1 MISVGVDIGKKVH
14 CAAAINESGEV
25 LLAPWRFDQE
35 PTQFERLDKK
45 LHALGEPGELRI
57 GLEATGH
64 YWIVLHEFLRD
75 RGWQVEVFN
84 PLLSAGRA
92 RTNLRGRKTDPD
104 DALTHAKVV
113 RDGAYTPMATASPV
127 IEQMKTLIRQRG
139 FVVAQMA
146 NAKKRLSGLVDV
158 LFPTFA
164 DHFSDPY
171 GVTALAVLEAFPG
184 AWSLADANL
193 KSLGHLIRKA
203 SGSRLGRDKA
213 KTLREAAR
221 TSLARTI
228 SDPGKQYSARM
239 LIAQIRFSQQQIAD
253 LQSRI
258 SGLYASLDPVIDT
271 IPGIGP
277 VTGPSIVSE
286 LGDIQRFAYQGN
298 AANKMLA
305 FAGADPRIRTS
316 GNWRGKVKMTKR
328 GSRSLRTA
336 LYQAAQSAVNSNPE
350 FRAIYDKHRFERCK
364 HHKVALSHVM
374 RKLITVI
381 YAVTRDNAPFDPEK
395 MRPNGG

>member
-1 MISVGVDIGKKVH
+1 M
-14 CAAAINESGEV
+14 

-127 IEQMKTLIRQRG
+127 IGQMKTLIRQRG

-184 AWSLADANL
+184 ALSLADANL

-228 SDPGKQYSARM
+228 SDPGKQYSAQM
-239 LIAQIRFSQQQIAD
+239 LIGQIRFSQQQIAD
-253 LQSRI
+253 LESRI
-258 SGLYASLDPVIDT
+258 SSLYASLDPVIDT

-277 VTGPSIVSE
+277 VTGPSILSE
-286 LGDIQRFAYQGN
+286 IGDIHRFANQGN
-298 AANKMLA
+298 AANKLLA

-350 FRAIYDKHRFERCK
+350 FRAIYDKHRYERCK

-381 YAVTRDNAPFDPEK
+381 YAVMRDNTPFDSEK

>member
-1 MISVGVDIGKKVH
+1 MISVGVDIGKHVH

-25 LLAPWRFDQE
+25 LLKPWLFDQE
-35 PTQFERLDKK
+35 PDQFDCFDKK
-45 LHALGEPGELRI
+45 LHALGPPTELRI

-64 YWIVLHEFLRD
+64 YWIVLHEFLSE

-127 IEQMKTLIRQRG
+127 IGQMKALIRQRG
-139 FVVAQMA
+139 FVVTQMA
-146 NAKKRLSGLVDV
+146 NAKKRLGGLVDV

-164 DHFSDPY
+164 GHFSDPY
-171 GVTALAVLEAFPG
+171 GRTALAVLEAFPG
-184 AWSLADANL
+184 ASSLADANL
-193 KSLGHLIRKA
+193 KTLHHLISEA
-203 SGSRLGRDKA
+203 SRGRLGRDLA
-213 KTLREAAR
+213 KTLRQDAR
-221 TSLARTI
+221 GSLARTI
-228 SDPGKQYSARM
+228 SDPGKQYSAQM

-253 LQSRI
+253 LESRI
-258 SGLYASLDPVIDT
+258 SSLYASLDPVINT

-277 VTGPSIVSE
+277 VTGPSILAE
-286 LGDIQRFAYQGN
+286 IGDVHRFAKKGN
-298 AANKMLA
+298 AANKLLA

-350 FRAIYDKHRFERCK
+350 FRAIYDKHRYERCK

-381 YAVTRDNAPFDPEK
+381 YAVMRDNEPFDSEK
-395 MRPNGG
+395 IHPTGG

>member
-1 MISVGVDIGKKVH
+1 MISVGVDIGKHVH
-14 CAAAINESGEV
+14 CAAAISESGKV
-25 LLAPWRFDQE
+25 LLKPWLFDQE
-35 PTQFERLDKK
+35 PDQFDCFDKK
-45 LHALGEPGELRI
+45 LHALGRPAELRI

-64 YWIVLHEFLRD
+64 YWIVLHEFLRE
-75 RGWQVEVFN
+75 RGWQVDVFN

-113 RDGAYTPMATASPV
+113 RDGAYTPMAIASPV
-127 IEQMKTLIRQRG
+127 IGQMKALIRQRG
-139 FVVAQMA
+139 FVVTQMA
-146 NAKKRLSGLVDV
+146 NAKKRLGGLVDV

-171 GVTALAVLEAFPG
+171 GCAALAVLEEFPS
-184 AWSLADANL
+184 ASSLANANL
-193 KSLGHLIRKA
+193 KTLHHLISKA
-203 SGSRLGRDKA
+203 SRCRLGRDHA
-213 KTLREAAR
+213 KTLRQDAR
-221 TSLARTI
+221 SSLARTI
-228 SDPGKQYSARM
+228 NDPGKQYSAQM

-253 LQSRI
+253 LASRI
-258 SGLYASLDPVIDT
+258 SSLYASLDPVIDT

-277 VTGPSIVSE
+277 VTGPSILAE
-286 LGDIQRFAYQGN
+286 IGDIHRFANQGN
-298 AANKMLA
+298 AANKLLA

-328 GSRSLRTA
+328 GSRTLRTA
-336 LYQAAQSAVNSNPE
+336 LYQAAQAAVNSSPE
-350 FRAIYDKHRFERCK
+350 FRAIYDKHRYERCK

-381 YAVTRDNAPFDPEK
+381 YAVMRDNKPFDAEK
-395 MRPNGG
+395 IRPNGG

>member
-1 MISVGVDIGKKVH
+1 MGNRPGPP
-14 CAAAINESGEV
+14 N
-25 LLAPWRFDQE
+25 

-127 IEQMKTLIRQRG
+127 IGQMKALIRQRG

-184 AWSLADANL
+184 ALSLAGANL
-193 KSLGHLIRKA
+193 KSLDHLIRKA
-203 SGSRLGRDKA
+203 SGGRLGREKA

-228 SDPGKQYSARM
+228 SDPGKQYSAQM

-286 LGDIQRFAYQGN
+286 IGDIHRFAKHGN
-298 AANKMLA
+298 AANKLLA

-336 LYQAAQSAVNSNPE
+336 LYQAAQAAVNSNPE
-350 FRAIYDKHRFERCK
+350 FRAIYDKHRHERCK

-381 YAVTRDNAPFDPEK
+381 YAVTRDNTPFDPEK
-395 MRPNGG
+395 IRPNGG